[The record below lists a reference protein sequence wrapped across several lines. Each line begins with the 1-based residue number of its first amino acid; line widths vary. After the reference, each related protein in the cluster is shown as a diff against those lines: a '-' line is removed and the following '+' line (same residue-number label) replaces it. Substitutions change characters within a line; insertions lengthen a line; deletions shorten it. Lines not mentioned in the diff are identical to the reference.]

1 MDDDD
6 VERNHALWMFL
17 HSYAARAH
25 VRVDIRMKSTRMK
38 FTYAPRARARARVEA
53 RASPTT
59 VIIAVVTHPPRSSIT
74 IHAAHPPRIR
84 NHDWIRVVERD

>member
-38 FTYAPRARARARVEA
+38 FTYALRARARVEA
-53 RASPTT
+53 RASPTK
-59 VIIAVVTHPPRSSIT
+59 VIIAVVTHPPRSS
-74 IHAAHPPRIR
+74 
-84 NHDWIRVVERD
+84 

>member
-38 FTYAPRARARARVEA
+38 FTYAPRA
-53 RASPTT
+53 SPTK
-59 VIIAVVTHPPRSSIT
+59 VIIAVVTHPPRSSLT
-74 IHAAHPPRIR
+74 IHAAHSPRIR
-84 NHDWIRVVERD
+84 NRDRIRVVERD

>member
-38 FTYAPRARARARVEA
+38 FTYAPRARARARLDA
-53 RASPTT
+53 RVTNQSHHRRRDPPT
-59 VIIAVVTHPPRSSIT
+59 AVVVNDTRRTP
-74 IHAAHPPRIR
+74 AA
-84 NHDWIRVVERD
+84 NSES